1 MLESLLPPGLFA
13 AVRHS
18 DPSLAALSEAHVQLS
33 TMLNALAP
41 FVPQAARNAA
51 RTVDITGMLPAQYL
65 TGTLLCADLSG
76 FTMLAGELAKTG
88 RQGSEEVSAI
98 INQVFT
104 QLLDAVYRY
113 GGEVVKFAGDA
124 ITGFFA
130 ADRVGANHANLA
142 ATATLLMQS
151 TMRDFATLATSRGSF
166 PLRLRITVHS
176 GLVFMAEVGN
186 EHHRELI
193 VTGRVVHQVMV
204 AQRYTAPAQI
214 VITPATRSLLSG
226 ATTTPLVP
234 DLHLLDHLAEQ
245 SAPLE
250 PAPAAAPDTAPSLAT
265 LLEMATRIVA
275 LRPYVPAGLAQRL
288 AQMAH
293 ITGEFRPVTVI
304 FASMAAFTN
313 ALALLEVTDVSAREI
328 AIVQQVLNSCYTR
341 AQTVLGYFGGSI
353 NKVDMAIS
361 GDRLMGLFGAP
372 VAHEDD
378 PTRAV
383 KAALELRTALY
394 EIDCDTTT
402 LLQTWRSIHSQRVA
416 QNPRTAQPLIG
427 IANGTVFAGIVGSAE
442 RHEYT
447 VMGEIVNL
455 AARLF
460 EAARPGHLLLPAL
473 TYQEVRHLVD
483 AEPLPALH
491 LKGFTSEVAAF
502 QVHQLRIETRHTP
515 DTPFVGRTQE
525 LAQISDRLEYVLQP
539 GQHAGQIVA
548 LVGEAGIGKTRLA
561 EEIVN
566 ALQPPTLIRVLC
578 QSYEQTT
585 PYATIGQVVRELLQL
600 NPSIDRELQ
609 VIGVESQLA
618 DLVPAWSRF
627 APLLGPIL
635 NLPFTETPLT
645 RSLSPAQRR
654 ERTDDVL
661 VSVILA
667 AARQQPTLLLIDTL
681 QLIDA
686 SSHAILQQVTAE
698 LDQTPLVLLLTY
710 RSTATLAEPWSGLS
724 YCTTL
729 QVPPLSRVESTELL
743 AVLLGGTPPVEL
755 LPLIDR
761 TAGMPLYLEQTVR
774 YLLETNAI
782 QRDAGGSL
790 ISTDAAAITSVPSQ
804 LEQLIM
810 ARLDQFDEETRTL
823 VQVAAVIGQQFTEAL
838 LAKVSALPELRQS
851 RLHDLVE
858 ARMLDYADETATTY
872 RFRQALI
879 RDVVYDSLLYAR
891 RQNLHYTVAGAIE
904 EIYAAELAGQ
914 RVVLAQ
920 HYQRAAQPQPAF
932 TNYLAAARQA
942 QERYA
947 NQEALALYEQALLLA
962 AQLEELHLLAAAA
975 AIDVYANSG
984 DVLSFTGA
992 FDRARQQYQHVLD
1005 AIPDLTLAQQATLQR
1020 KIGST
1025 YEQQGNWEQALTWF
1039 AAAEESVGAEMP
1051 DFDVMREYAQ
1061 ILSAIGWVQFRQ
1073 GDIETAGY
1081 QLGQALDL
1089 IKPLGIDAEEAS
1101 ILNRLGGVAYN
1112 QGDMAL
1118 ARTYVTQS
1126 LEASERSGALIAQAT
1141 ALGNLGNLTASQGL
1155 TDDSIG
1161 FYQHAMTL
1169 HEQTGSRRLMA
1180 IVANNL
1186 GWALYDAERYAEAL
1200 HELELAQNLALELRD
1215 AYTHSIALSNLAIVT
1230 LATGDLAAAEAY
1242 LEHGQLLASEAESGS
1257 LAIENTITMAYIAL
1271 KRANLSQAQR
1281 LYDQVALLID
1291 DLESEEYGKLKRL
1304 EAQLLISQ
1312 GKPQEAQTMLAQ
1324 NYAFF
1329 IGLDKIAEAR
1339 RTQKILAALPPS
1351 VA

>member
-1 MLESLLPPGLFA
+1 MLESLLPPDLFA
-13 AVRHS
+13 AVRNPL
-18 DPSLAALSEAHVQLS
+18 PSPTALDEAYTQLA
-33 TMLNALAP
+33 TMLEILVP
-41 FVPQAARNAA
+41 FVPLTARNAA
-51 RTVDITGMLPAQYL
+51 RTLDMTAMLPAQYL
-65 TGTLLCADLSG
+65 EGSLLCADLSG
-76 FTMLAGELAKTG
+76 FTMLAAELAKTG

-104 QLLDAVYRY
+104 QLLNAVYRY

-124 ITGFFA
+124 VTAFFA
-130 ADRVGANHANLA
+130 AERVGKNHADLA
-142 ATATLLMQS
+142 ATATLMMQS
-151 TMRDFATLATSRGSF
+151 AMRDFASLATSRGNF

-186 EHHRELI
+186 ENHRELI
-193 VTGRVVHQVMV
+193 VTGRAVHQVMV
-204 AQRYTAPAQI
+204 AQRYTGPAQI
-214 VITPATRSLLSG
+214 VITPAARAQLSS
-226 ATTTPLVP
+226 AKTEPLVP
-234 DLHLLDHLAEQ
+234 DLYLLHDLAEQ
-245 SAPLE
+245 PAGLATSAADP
-250 PAPAAAPDTAPSLAT
+250 PAVAPSLAL
-265 LLEMATRIVA
+265 LLELAARIVA
-275 LRPYVPAGLAQRL
+275 LRPYVPAGLSQRL
-288 AQMAH
+288 AQMTH
-293 ITGEFRPVTVI
+293 TTGEFRPVTVI
-304 FASMAAFTN
+304 FAGMAAFTN
-313 ALALLEVTDVSAREI
+313 ALALLDVTDVSEREI

-378 PTRAV
+378 PIRAV

-402 LLQTWRSIHSQRVA
+402 LLQTWRSIHSQRTA
-416 QNPRTAQPLIG
+416 QTPRTSQPLIG

-447 VMGEIVNL
+447 VMGETVNL

-483 AEPLPALH
+483 AEPLPELN
-491 LKGFTSEVAAF
+491 LKGFTKAVAAF
-502 QVHQLRIETRHTP
+502 QIQQLRIETGHTP

-525 LAQISDRLEYVLQP
+525 LAQISGRIEDVLQS

-566 ALQPPTLIRVLC
+566 MLQPATLIRVLC

-585 PYATIGQVVRELLQL
+585 PYATAGQIVRDLLQL
-600 NPSIDRELQ
+600 SSGDKRELQ
-609 VIGVESQLA
+609 VASVERRLA
-618 DLVPAWSRF
+618 ELVPAWSRF
-627 APLLGPIL
+627 APLLGPVL
-635 NLPFTETPLT
+635 SLPFAETPLT
-645 RSLSPAQRR
+645 RSLAPAQRR

-667 AARQQPTLLLIDTL
+667 AARTQPTLLLIDTL

-698 LDQTPLVLLLTY
+698 LDQTPLVVLLTY
-710 RSTATLAEPWSGLS
+710 RSTPTLAEPWAELS

-729 QVPPLSRVESTELL
+729 QVPPLSRGESTELL

-755 LPLIDR
+755 LPLIER

-782 QRDAGGSL
+782 QRTADGTL
-790 ISTDAAAITSVPSQ
+790 ISTDPAAITSVPSQ
-804 LEQLIM
+804 IEQLIM
-810 ARLDQFDEETRTL
+810 ARLDQLDEETRTL
-823 VQVAAVIGQQFTEAL
+823 VQVAAVIGQQFSEAL
-838 LAKVSALPELRQS
+838 LARVLGASELRQS
-851 RLHDLVE
+851 RLYELVE
-858 ARMLDYADETATTY
+858 ARMLDYADETATAY

-904 EIYAAELAGQ
+904 EIYAADLAGQ

-920 HYQRAAQPQPAF
+920 HYQRAAQPLPAF
-932 TNYLAAARQA
+932 TNYVAAAKQA

-947 NQEALALYEQALLLA
+947 NQEALTLYEQALLLA
-962 AQLEELHLLAAAA
+962 AQLEALQQLESRA

-984 DVLSFTGA
+984 DIMSFTGA
-992 FDRARQQYQHVLD
+992 YDRAREQYQHVFET
-1005 AIPDLTLAQQATLQR
+1005 IRDLTLAQLATLQR

-1051 DFDVMREYAQ
+1051 DFEVMREYAQ

-1073 GDIETAGY
+1073 GNIETAEY
-1081 QLGQALDL
+1081 QLGQGLDL
-1089 IKPLGIDAEEAS
+1089 IKPLGLDAEEAS
-1101 ILNRLGGVAYN
+1101 ILNRLGGVAYTN
-1112 QGDMAL
+1112 GDMAL
-1118 ARTYVTQS
+1118 ARSYVTQS
-1126 LEASERSGALIAQAT
+1126 LAASERSGALMAQAT
-1141 ALGNLGNLTASQGL
+1141 ALGNLGNLAASQGL

-1161 FYQHAMTL
+1161 YYQHAMSL
-1169 HEQTGSRRLMA
+1169 HEQTGSRREMA

-1186 GWALYDAERYAEAL
+1186 GWAFYDAERYTEAL
-1200 HELELAQNLALELRD
+1200 GELKRARELALELRD
-1215 AYTHSIALSNLAIVT
+1215 AYTHSIALSNLAIVM
-1230 LATGDLAAAEAY
+1230 LAMDDLAAAEAY
-1242 LEHGQLLASEAESGS
+1242 LEQGQILASETDTSS
-1257 LAIENTITMAYIAL
+1257 LTIENIITRAGIAL
-1271 KRANLSQAQR
+1271 RRGKLEQVQR
-1281 LYDQVALLID
+1281 LYDQVVLLID
-1291 DLESEEYGKLKRL
+1291 DLASEEYGKLQRL
-1304 EAQLLISQ
+1304 EGQLLFAQ
-1312 GKPQEAQTMLAQ
+1312 GKLAEARAVLDQ
-1324 NYAFF
+1324 NHTFF
-1329 IGLDKIAEAR
+1329 MGLDKIAEAR
-1339 RTQKILAALPPS
+1339 RTQTILNALAA
-1351 VA
+1351 AE